1 MTSIVKI
8 TNAAETLRFPI
19 QGEPTYDALA
29 VFISSSWPTKSAEHA
44 VYKDKA
50 GNAMQLSRESFQSFV
65 QDTEEVP
72 APGKKLWRLEIR
84 AVVGDAADAVPQ
96 ASLPLAEEEDHHQS
110 PKAVAP
116 EEAPATNSTPSA
128 VVESDSTAAPEAQEE
143 VRTEQDSEPRAEDL
157 EAAGP
162 PTAEKSEQVSA
173 ASAAQAAVDRI
184 KDLFKSEPNTASSL
198 ARAPQPY
205 VRKGTRPRPT
215 GDAEEE
221 QMAAEAEAQ
230 ESLAAP
236 EAQEVQ
242 PEQPSEPRTAQ
253 DSDAAVPEPAQE
265 STDSPAKAAAAA
277 AAADRNEEVPESQL
291 SPAFSLSPALR
302 RAPQPYVRKGT
313 RPRGAT
319 ADSDEEQTPPSSGV
333 AEERSS
339 TLPEGE
345 AGNMSNH
352 ITSIRNTVRRLADA
366 ESWQQTKDELS
377 ARFGLDGWTR
387 RSRSQPQG
395 EASVVVAQEPPQ
407 VVQDILATFDANKDG
422 FLNYEECVE
431 LQRTMFARD
440 LPADTYQAFCC
451 RFGVNESQGLTPEAL
466 THILCGGMP
475 DENGVVEVSNVLRDF
490 ESAKEEA
497 VSHLILT
504 FDTNQDGFLN
514 FEDCKEVQ
522 SALFGG
528 KLWEET
534 YRDLCKKLQQDAEVG
549 LGPQAL
555 ARALVAGHAQWLQP
569 GQASMT
575 IFNRDFVRANRQVDS
590 MTSDSMFKGLAEQVL
605 RVPGVLGAAART
617 FRGQSRS

>member
-1 MTSIVKI
+1 LARAPQPYVRKGTRPRP
-8 TNAAETLRFPI
+8 AGDAEEQI
-19 QGEPTYDALA
+19 
-29 VFISSSWPTKSAEHA
+29 SAEA
-44 VYKDKA
+44 EA
-50 GNAMQLSRESFQSFV
+50 QES
-65 QDTEEVP
+65 
-72 APGKKLWRLEIR
+72 L
-84 AVVGDAADAVPQ
+84 
-96 ASLPLAEEEDHHQS
+96 
-110 PKAVAP
+110 
-116 EEAPATNSTPSA
+116 
-128 VVESDSTAAPEAQEE
+128 AAPEAQE
-143 VRTEQDSEPRAEDL
+143 VQPEQPSEPRTTQDSD
-157 EAAGP
+157 AAGP

-230 ESLAAP
+230 ESPAAP
-236 EAQEVQ
+236 EVQEVQ